1 MPTPLSLTTVSTEE
15 VTENISK
22 LHTVLSAINVRQVIT
37 CVLLVV
43 ICVAGIK
50 ILMRLLDRLLE
61 NGRVEK
67 TLHGFL
73 RTGTRIVLIFIAILL
88 VAGELG
94 LDVTSLIA
102 LLSVAGL
109 AVSLAV
115 QNALANLAGGIQLL
129 ISKPFKVGDYI
140 DIGGIS
146 GTVQEINMIHTRL
159 STPDNKVIF
168 VPNSDVSA
176 ARLTNFSAN
185 ENRRVDLVFSAS
197 YDAPAQQVLE
207 VLRDMVEKHPL
218 ALQEPAPFIR
228 LSAYKDSCIEYTLR
242 VWSHSANYWDLYF
255 DLLEEAKIRFDAA
268 GIEMT
273 YPHVNVHIDN
283 K

>member
-1 MPTPLSLTTVSTEE
+1 
-15 VTENISK
+15 
-22 LHTVLSAINVRQVIT
+22 
-37 CVLLVV
+37 
-43 ICVAGIK
+43 
-50 ILMRLLDRLLE
+50 
-61 NGRVEK
+61 
-67 TLHGFL
+67 
-73 RTGTRIVLIFIAILL
+73 
-88 VAGELG
+88 
-94 LDVTSLIA
+94 
-102 LLSVAGL
+102 
-109 AVSLAV
+109 
-115 QNALANLAGGIQLL
+115 
-129 ISKPFKVGDYI
+129 
-140 DIGGIS
+140 
-146 GTVQEINMIHTRL
+146 MIHTRL

-242 VWSHSANYWDLYF
+242 VWSHSENYWDLYF
-255 DLLEEAKIRFDAA
+255 DLLEEAKTRFDAA